1 MKNESEP
8 TGITRRSFL
17 KRSTV
22 AVIAATNMMM
32 FTGLVNAAGTHPSP
46 AIPLDDSTNM
56 WKCNVKKTRS
66 LIQFPNNTQAQV
78 FICTADSSCDLEIT
92 CGKMYVLNDLGNPEV
107 LNGVKTTQDVKWKCD
122 EKTYMSDDNNNEVE
136 MPKTVVCLR
145 SSI

>member
-22 AVIAATNMMM
+22 AVIAATNIMM

-46 AIPLDDSTNM
+46 VIPLDDSTNM
-56 WKCNVKKTRS
+56 WKCSVKKTKS

-78 FICTADSSCDLEIT
+78 FLVPVFRECPKDLHELSYSWV
-92 CGKMYVLNDLGNPEV
+92 G
-107 LNGVKTTQDVKWKCD
+107 
-122 EKTYMSDDNNNEVE
+122 
-136 MPKTVVCLR
+136 
-145 SSI
+145 